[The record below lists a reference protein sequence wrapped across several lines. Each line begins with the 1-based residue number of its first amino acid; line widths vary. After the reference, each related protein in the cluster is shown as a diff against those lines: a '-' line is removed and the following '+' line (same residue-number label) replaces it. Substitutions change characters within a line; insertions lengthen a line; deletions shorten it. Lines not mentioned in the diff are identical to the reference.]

1 MYSKIFKWTSWILII
16 ISVILLIWGSVTG
29 FETNGGRAVD
39 VLLRWGYILLFVA
52 VAAVIIAAIAV
63 SVKNNPKSLIK
74 ALIALGVGGR
84 LGGGQQGDELG
95 GHQGGNNDPE
105 LLLRWLQ
112 FGAYTPIFR
121 THATNDSRLERRI
134 WKYSNFTQLREA
146 VRLLDEETEPQ
157 NFHLQF
163 LIGLAERLGF
173 AIDEQAH
180 PELVRV
186 PATRADRQKQLRQ
199 LCSYLSENIESWQ
212 PPRSLDVL
220 TEIFD

>member
-1 MYSKIFKWTSWILII
+1 MLTTTEAIVLAMQPHSDKAHILH
-16 ISVILLIWGSVTG
+16 TY
-29 FETNGGRAVD
+29 TRAGGRVNYMVYGLGRKHPAGIYTPLAVVQITTD
-39 VLLRWGYILLFVA
+39 EPLNRPASIRTAHLQFVPTT
-52 VAAVIIAAIAV
+52 IT
-63 SVKNNPKSLIK
+63 SDPYKQT
-74 ALIALGVGGR
+74 IALFLSEVLYHTLR
-84 LGGGQQGDELG
+84 HPMEDAELY
-95 GHQGGNNDPE
+95 D
-105 LLLRWLQ
+105 
-112 FGAYTPIFR
+112 Y
-121 THATNDSRLERRI
+121 
-134 WKYSNFTQLREA
+134 LREA